1 MLAHLQGEPVNAAM
15 LARNLGISG
24 RTATNW
30 IDLLTDMLLLR
41 RLAGWHGNVG
51 KRLVKGAKVYVRDSG
66 ILHALLGLATHE
78 DVLSHPQVGK
88 SWEGHV
94 IENLLAVAPL
104 HSDATFYRAAG
115 GAEIDL
121 ILSLSYRQ
129 CWAIEIKRSLATKP
143 SKGFHAA
150 CADVKP
156 EKKFVV
162 YPGRATY
169 PLSRDTQATTLTAL
183 MQKLSDSTR

>member
-1 MLAHLQGEPVNAAM
+1 M
-15 LARNLGISG
+15 
-24 RTATNW
+24 
-30 IDLLTDMLLLR
+30 
-41 RLAGWHGNVG
+41 
-51 KRLVKGAKVYVRDSG
+51 RDSG